1 MIYSSIIA
9 IMLFMKNVYVSI
21 IVILVVTI
29 AGLFIFLW
37 ESKEEE
43 IQLTKENNNI
53 MEEKKDNLIKIEEGL
68 EVEILVEG
76 SGLVAENGDL
86 VIVHYVGK
94 LEDESIFDS
103 SLSRNQ
109 PFPFNLGAGD
119 VIAGWEKG
127 VFGMKVGEKRNL
139 KISPELAYGERGI
152 VLPDGK
158 VIIPG
163 GATLFF
169 EVELLN
175 VQKPT
180 N

>member
-1 MIYSSIIA
+1 
-9 IMLFMKNVYVSI
+9 MKNVYVSI

-43 IQLTKENNNI
+43 IQLIKENNNNN

-68 EVEILVEG
+68 EAEILTEG

-103 SLSRNQ
+103 SISRNQ

-127 VFGMKVGEKRNL
+127 VLGMKVGEKRNL
-139 KISPELAYGERGI
+139 KISPELAYGEQGI

-163 GATLFF
+163 GATLYF